1 MSFRLALP
9 DFPSIREEKRRNK
22 ENLQADDLS
31 ASFRRILREYDGSE
45 KEFGEKLAE
54 ALPVLLKEEAEQL
67 TELVNAE
74 AFGRPDSVSSGDLV
88 FAEELYERIR
98 REIFS
103 ELTIYR
109 KLWFYAAD
117 CVIL

>member
-1 MSFRLALP
+1 MIYLLHFAGY
-9 DFPSIREEKRRNK
+9 
-22 ENLQADDLS
+22 
-31 ASFRRILREYDGSE
+31 LREYDGSE